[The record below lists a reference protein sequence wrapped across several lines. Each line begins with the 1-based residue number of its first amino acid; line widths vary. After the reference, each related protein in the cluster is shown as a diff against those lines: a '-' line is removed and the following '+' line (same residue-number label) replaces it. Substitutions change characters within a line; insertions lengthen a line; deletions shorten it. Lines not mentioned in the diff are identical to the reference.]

1 MSTLSTVSTGNQK
14 DGAVNEELL
23 RTMSIDD
30 ICEMYDIDTVHVINL
45 MLDDRLVTMEELMQ
59 EEEDA

>member
-1 MSTLSTVSTGNQK
+1 
-14 DGAVNEELL
+14 
-23 RTMSIDD
+23 MSIDD